1 MYSSCGEIQ
10 HFRLWFKTFKQN
22 GLPMKESYQ
31 QIYVKPF
38 KIRKYPKLSKSPSSN
53 IIFKLYSPIWPY
65 VPCLKPALNDG
76 CHPSTN
82 IDTENHYF
90 LEECTFSIF
99 FKPQVMAGSWYFW
112 GQIHNSTIIIHESM
126 MWDVF
131 PHGPF
136 DDTSMGKSLRPSPLS
151 KPKKPWWM

>member
-1 MYSSCGEIQ
+1 MV
-10 HFRLWFKTFKQN
+10 
-22 GLPMKESYQ
+22 YQ
-31 QIYVKPF
+31 WKNHINKYVKPF

-82 IDTENHYF
+82 IDTQNHYF

-131 PHGPF
+131 PHDPWFSTPPLVKAQETLVDVGDKMLPKTTMSWNKSSGMNF
-136 DDTSMGKSLRPSPLS
+136 WGMGSL
-151 KPKKPWWM
+151 WF